1 MDRFLE
7 FAVNHYLLAGTFVA
21 LLIAWIV
28 TEMARGGQSVSPQGL
43 SALVNQQ
50 NARVIDIRDPAEFKT
65 GHITGSDNIPYSR
78 IGERLEELKKE
89 PDRPIVIICNIGQTA
104 GAAGSQLKTAGLTQ
118 VYKLEGGISN
128 WKSQSLPLVKK

>member
-7 FAVNHYLLAGTFVA
+7 FAGNHYLLAGTFVA

-89 PDRPIVIICNIGQTA
+89 PARPSVVICPIGQTA
-104 GAAGSQLKTAGLTQ
+104 GAAGSHLKTAGLTQ

-128 WKSQSLPLVKK
+128 WKSQSLPRVKK

>member
-7 FAVNHYLLAGTFVA
+7 FAVNHYLLVGTFVA

-89 PDRPIVIICNIGQTA
+89 LDRPIVIICNIGQTA

>member
-7 FAVNHYLLAGTFVA
+7 FAVNHYLLVGTFVA

-78 IGERLEELKKE
+78 ISERLEELKKE

-104 GAAGSQLKTAGLTQ
+104 GAAGSQLKAAGLSQ